1 MIAARRR
8 HKRFWVQKYEARDFD
23 EDAAAANMLQ
33 QYEARML
40 RLAACHVAI
49 SICRLPF
56 RTFPI
61 WSSGCGSN
69 W

>member
-40 RLAACHVAI
+40 RLSGLSA
-49 SICRLPF
+49 SRL
-56 RTFPI
+56 
-61 WSSGCGSN
+61 WNLSS
-69 W
+69 